1 MGNLSLLQNLA
12 VVLPN
17 NSNLAEILAASIKEL
32 KGNLIKLSE
41 MAVAAKTRARLFAPE
56 IQYDRFSSL
65 IEKYIHYE

>member
-17 NSNLAEILAASIKEL
+17 NSNLAENLAASIKEL

>member
-1 MGNLSLLQNLA
+1 MVEVVNEKCA

-17 NSNLAEILAASIKEL
+17 NSNLAENLAASIKEL

>member
-1 MGNLSLLQNLA
+1 
-12 VVLPN
+12 
-17 NSNLAEILAASIKEL
+17 
-32 KGNLIKLSE
+32 

>member
-1 MGNLSLLQNLA
+1 MVEVVNEKCT

-17 NSNLAEILAASIKEL
+17 KSNLAENLAASIKEL
-32 KGNLIKLSE
+32 KGNLINLSE